1 MFKTKKSVVSLVLNL
16 SAVHLQTRC
25 ASNVNRESR
34 MLQKLMSGK
43 KKAAFKW
50 SDQHAIKKSSSI
62 FDSNKKP
69 TKITTRRSI
78 VLNKLFM
85 RHVTELISSGPI
97 GFELSGLGLEITRV
111 NVCQNYH
118 GLNIYWT
125 ATGSNDFDY
134 VEQKLAS
141 INKPLRHELH
151 QMQLMGNTPH
161 LTFVRDE
168 QVSYFDALDAAMSKA
183 DYGEDYEPSLNK
195 TKRKNDFE
203 TQGYVEEGKSD
214 GTSSQLPMRHDVFG
228 LDHALIMGRI
238 KQSLAKSK
246 QAWKAF
252 ENKQT
257 DKTPAKPFS
266 INTSFESIRQD
277 FKGEKQ
283 SAEIL
288 KEFLQNRKLMRK
300 QKRAEQA
307 EFRAQIEEDLANQ
320 QTDEGDFDDSA
331 DWNEDE
337 NEIQKFYDE
346 YESMEK

>member
-1 MFKTKKSVVSLVLNL
+1 MFKTKKSIVSLVLNL
-16 SAVHLQTRC
+16 SAVQLQTRC
-25 ASNVNRESR
+25 ASNVNRESK

-43 KKAAFKW
+43 KKPAFKW
-50 SDQHAIKKSSSI
+50 NDQHAIKKSSSI

-69 TKITTRRSI
+69 SKITTRRSI

-125 ATGSNDFDY
+125 ATGTNDFDY

-168 QVSYFDALDAAMSKA
+168 QVSYFDALDAAISKA
-183 DYGEDYEPSLNK
+183 DYGEDYEPGLNK

-203 TQGYVEEGKSD
+203 TQADVEEGKSD
-214 GTSSQLPMRHDVFG
+214 GVSSQLPMRHDVFG
-228 LDHALIMGRI
+228 LDHSLLMGRI

-257 DKTPAKPFS
+257 IETPAKPFS

-307 EFRAQIEEDLANQ
+307 EFRAQMEEDWSNQ
-320 QTDEGDFDDSA
+320 QSDEGDFDNSA